1 MWKWEADD
9 PRGVFVIVHGAGEHH
24 GRYNWL
30 IDKWL
35 SQGFHVVMG
44 DLPGHGETTRRRG
57 HIDSFDDY
65 IKSVSDWIEAAEAY
79 GLPIFLLGHSLGG
92 LVVIRSMVEKRL
104 PVQAVLLSSPCTGIL
119 HPPAR
124 ALKAAVRAANSVV
137 PKLRVRI
144 KSSSNNP
151 SATRNE
157 ERLQQDAE
165 DPLIVQKVSI
175 RWYNEL
181 ERAMKAASVT
191 VNDFPNVPLLLMQAG
206 EDKIVDQHTVISWFD
221 RLPIKDRTYKEWD
234 GLYHEIFNEPER
246 DDVFRYA
253 CGFVDLHLPQ
263 HQDNK
268 GGAPEV
274 GAAHDP
280 I

>member
-1 MWKWEADD
+1 MWKWEADH

-24 GRYNWL
+24 GRYDWL

-44 DLPGHGETTRRRG
+44 DLPGQGQTTRRRG
-57 HIDSFDDY
+57 HIESFDDY
-65 IKSVSDWIEAAEAY
+65 IEAVSDWVESAEAY
-79 GLPIFLLGHSLGG
+79 DLPIFLLGHSLGG
-92 LVVIRSMVEKRL
+92 LVAIRSMMEKRF
-104 PVQAVLLSSPCTGIL
+104 PIQAILLSSPCMGIL
-119 HPPAR
+119 HPPTKT
-124 ALKAAVRAANSVV
+124 LKAAAWAANSIV
-137 PKLRVRI
+137 PKMRVRI

-157 ERLQQDAE
+157 ERLKQDAE

-181 ERAMKAASVT
+181 ERAMKNASASVG
-191 VNDFPNVPLLLMQAG
+191 DFPDVPLLLMQAG
-206 EDKIVDQHTVISWFD
+206 EDKIVDKHAVINWFN
-221 RLPIKDRTYKEWD
+221 RVSASDRTYKEWD

-263 HQDNK
+263 YQDHEE
-268 GGAPEV
+268 G
-274 GAAHDP
+274 
-280 I
+280 